1 VNCFTRIP
9 FRLFNITMPLIIAA
23 LLIVAQTLVALHGV
37 VHAGN
42 KSLAGI
48 IDRVTVQNL
57 PGDTQDDRWTSL
69 FGHTPDGSDNTS
81 ACAAWDAGFAS
92 SANVVSD
99 AQIPAVVVYSMALSP
114 PAAPHPHLTDLLK
127 TALAR
132 APPRA

>member
-1 VNCFTRIP
+1 MNRFTRTL
-9 FRLFNITMPLIIAA
+9 FRLFNITLPLIIAA

-37 VHAGN
+37 AHAGN
-42 KSLAGI
+42 KSLAGA
-48 IDRVTVQNL
+48 IDRAAVQNL
-57 PGDTQDDRWTSL
+57 PGDAQDNLWTAL

-81 ACAAWDAGFAS
+81 ACVAWDAGFAS

-99 AQIPAVVVYSMALSP
+99 AQIPVVVVYSIALSP
-114 PAAPHPHLTDLLK
+114 PAAPHPHLTDLLE